1 MFWDAVCWLVLMVL
15 LLIMEANTVSLVSLW
30 FAFGALVSMI
40 ASLLGAEIWLQV
52 VLFFGVSGL
61 LLGLLAPVVRR
72 YIKPRIVRTNV
83 DAMVGTRGYVTENVD
98 NLLPTGQVK
107 LGGMPWTARSE
118 SGQQIPQGTLVEV
131 VRIEGVKAIVSP
143 AEVTETV

>member
-1 MFWDAVCWLVLMVL
+1 MYWDAVCWLVLMVL

-30 FAFGALVSMI
+30 FAAGALVAMVG
-40 ASLLGAEIWLQV
+40 SLLGAEIWLQV

-61 LLGLLAPVVRR
+61 LLVLLAPIVRR

-83 DAMVGTRGYVTENVD
+83 DAVIGKQGYVTEAVD

-118 SGQQIPQGTLVEV
+118 NGEQIPKGALVEV
-131 VRIEGVKAIVSP
+131 VRIEGVKALVKIV
-143 AEVTETV
+143 EETRV